1 MKNNKK
7 NPYVYRNAKEKA
19 DKIFNETLEILNNK
33 DLDIKEKAWFLSLKA
48 VDYIKDNKEIAVTP
62 KGTFYLDVKHILKT
76 EFHYED

>member
-1 MKNNKK
+1 MKNNET
-7 NPYVYRNAKEKA
+7 NPYGYRNAKEKA
-19 DKIFNETLEILNNK
+19 EEIFNQTLEILNNK
-33 DLDIKEKAWFLSLKA
+33 DLNTKEKAWFLSLKA